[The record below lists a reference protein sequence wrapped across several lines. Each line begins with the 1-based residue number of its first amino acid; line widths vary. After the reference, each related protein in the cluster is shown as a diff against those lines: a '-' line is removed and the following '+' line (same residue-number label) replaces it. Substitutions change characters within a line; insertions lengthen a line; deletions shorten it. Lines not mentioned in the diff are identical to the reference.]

1 MDVGELLQ
9 YTPTR
14 PAQADPAKT
23 RSLGEAG
30 RRKRRQQVPYEGSD
44 LTEVDAILSA
54 AKGGGKP
61 KESSSSGVPSK
72 VRKRGED
79 VAPASRAPSA
89 VEAEAAA
96 AAAAAASAADAA
108 AAAEAKKAEILRLLE
123 EEPEAEPLDEV
134 SLKKL
139 MLSLEKKIL
148 KNQEMRIKYPDNPE
162 KFMESEVELHDVL
175 QELQVVATAPELYP
189 IIIDLNSVSS
199 LIGLLAHENTD
210 VAIATVNLLQEMT
223 DADAGDA
230 NADADDDEEE
240 AKTPA
245 QEGAAALVDTL
256 IENQIVAILVQ
267 NMERLDE
274 TVKEEA
280 DGVHNSLGI
289 VENLAESRPSMVTEA
304 AAEGLLGW
312 ILKRLKAKIP
322 FDDNKLYAG
331 EILAILLQNSD
342 ENRRLLGDTDGVDIL
357 LGQLAPF
364 KRHDPSSAQET
375 EMMENLFNA
384 LCSALLYNPNRAKFL
399 KGEGLQLMNL
409 MLREK
414 KMSRGPA
421 LKVLSY
427 AMNGPEGKDNCNKFV
442 DILGLRTVFPLF
454 MKTPKSCKK
463 SGGEDRHIEHVV
475 SIFGSLLRNCSSS
488 QRQRVL
494 LKFTEADFEKIDRLM
509 ELHFAFH
516 DRIKIVDERIEAEK
530 FRMRR
535 RGDDE
540 DIEED
545 FYLQRLEGGLFTLQ
559 LIDYIVL
566 EISSSNTPNIKSR
579 ILQLLSLHGGSVKSI
594 RHVMREFAS
603 HIGAGDDAKRD
614 RDDDDDLD
622 DDDHDDDVD
631 DGEREQRRILQLV
644 DKF

>member
-1 MDVGELLQ
+1 MDVGELLS
-9 YTPTR
+9 YTPSR
-14 PAQADPAKT
+14 PAEGDPGKT

-30 RRKRRQQVPYEGSD
+30 RRKRRQQVAYEGSD
-44 LTEVDAILSA
+44 LSEVDAILSA
-54 AKGGGKP
+54 AKGGKS
-61 KESSSSGVPSK
+61 KESGVPSK
-72 VRKRGED
+72 VRR
-79 VAPASRAPSA
+79 RAEE
-89 VEAEAAA
+89 VEAEAAAAA

-108 AAAEAKKAEILRLLE
+108 ALQEAKKAEILRLLE

-134 SLKKL
+134 SLKK
-139 MLSLEKKIL
+139 MILSMEKKIL
-148 KNQEMRIKYPDNPE
+148 KNQEMRIKYPENPE

-175 QELQVVATAPELYP
+175 QELHVVATAPELYS

-223 DADAGDA
+223 DTDAGDA
-230 NADADDDEEE
+230 NADADEDSE
-240 AKTPA
+240 KSPA
-245 QEGAAALVDTL
+245 QLGAAALVDTL

-274 TVKEEA
+274 TVKEES

-289 VENLAESRPSMVTEA
+289 VENMAESRPSMVTEA
-304 AAEGLLGW
+304 ANEGLMAWL
-312 ILKRLKAKIP
+312 LKRLKAKIP
-322 FDDNKLYAG
+322 FDENKLYSS
-331 EILAILLQNSD
+331 EILAILLQNAD
-342 ENRRLLGDTDGVDIL
+342 DNRRLLGETDGVDIL

-364 KRHDPSSAQET
+364 KRHDPSNAQET

-384 LCSALLYNPNRAKFL
+384 LCSALLFTPNRAKFL

-442 DILGLRTVFPLF
+442 DILGLRTVYPLF

-463 SGGEDRHIEHVV
+463 SGGEDQHIEHVV
-475 SIFGSLLRNCSSS
+475 SILGSLLRNCSTG

-494 LKFTEADFEKIDRLM
+494 LKFTESDFEKIDRLM

-535 RGDDE
+535 RGEDVDDE
-540 DIEED
+540 DVEED

-566 EISSSNTPNIKSR
+566 EISSSNTPSIKSR
-579 ILQLLSLHGGSVKSI
+579 ILQLLALHGGSVKSI
-594 RHVMREFAS
+594 RHVMREYAS
-603 HIGAGDDAKRD
+603 HIGAGDDAKG
-614 RDDDDDLD
+614 DDDDDD
-622 DDDHDDDVD
+622 RDDDVD

>member
-1 MDVGELLQ
+1 MSASFYSTRRRVRTKQILPKHEVLEKRVVENAVNKFPSKA
-9 YTPTR
+9 PTSAKSM
-14 PAQADPAKT
+14 PFSLPPKEVNPKT
-23 RSLGEAG
+23 RTSL
-30 RRKRRQQVPYEGSD
+30 
-44 LTEVDAILSA
+44 
-54 AKGGGKP
+54 P
-61 KESSSSGVPSK
+61 KCDDVVKMWLLVAHLPSK
-72 VRKRGED
+72 QRLLR
-79 VAPASRAPSA
+79 PLLPRPPTPLPC
-89 VEAEAAA
+89 
-96 AAAAAASAADAA
+96 
-108 AAAEAKKAEILRLLE
+108 EAKKAEILRLLE

-134 SLKKL
+134 ALKK
-139 MLSLEKKIL
+139 MLLGLEKKIL

-162 KFMESEVELHDVL
+162 KFMESEVELHDAL
-175 QELQVVATAPELYP
+175 QELHVVATAPEFYS
-189 IIIDLNSVSS
+189 IMIDLNTVSS

-223 DADAGDA
+223 DTDAGDA
-230 NADADDDEEE
+230 NAEEDDDDAE
-240 AKTPA
+240 KTPA

-256 IENQIVAILVQ
+256 IENQIVAVLVQ

-304 AAEGLLGW
+304 ANEGLMAW
-312 ILKRLKAKIP
+312 ILKRLKAKMP
-322 FDDNKLYAG
+322 FDDNKLYAS
-331 EILAILLQNSD
+331 EILAILLQNAD
-342 ENRRLLGDTDGVDIL
+342 DNRRLLGETDGVDIL

-364 KRHDPSSAQET
+364 KRHDPSSSQET

-384 LCSALLYNPNRAKFL
+384 LCSALLFNPNRAKFL

-414 KMSRGPA
+414 KVSRGPA

-463 SGGEDRHIEHVV
+463 SGGEDQHIEHVV
-475 SIFGSLLRNCSSS
+475 SILGSLLRNCSSS

-494 LKFTEADFEKIDRLM
+494 LKFTESDFEKIDRLM

-535 RGDDE
+535 RGEDVDDE

-545 FYLQRLEGGLFTLQ
+545 FYLQRLEGGLFSLQ
-559 LIDYIVL
+559 LIDYIIL
-566 EISSSNTPNIKSR
+566 EISSSNTPSIKAR

-594 RHVMREFAS
+594 RHVMREYAS

-614 RDDDDDLD
+614 RDHDDDDD
-622 DDDHDDDVD
+622 DQDDVD
-631 DGEREQRRILQLV
+631 DGEREQKRILQLV

>member
-1 MDVGELLQ
+1 MDVGELLS
-9 YTPTR
+9 YTPSR
-14 PAQADPAKT
+14 PTASDPSKT

-30 RRKRRQQVPYEGSD
+30 RRKRRQQVAYEGSD
-44 LTEVDAILSA
+44 LSEVDAILSA
-54 AKGGGKP
+54 AKGGKS
-61 KESSSSGVPSK
+61 KESGVPSK
-72 VRKRGED
+72 VRKRAED
-79 VAPASRAPSA
+79 
-89 VEAEAAA
+89 VEAEAAAAA

-108 AAAEAKKAEILRLLE
+108 ALQWAKKAEILRLLE
-123 EEPEAEPLDEV
+123 DEPEAEPLDEV
-134 SLKKL
+134 SLKKML
-139 MLSLEKKIL
+139 LSLEKKIL
-148 KNQEMRIKYPDNPE
+148 RNQEMRIKYPDNPE

-175 QELQVVATAPELYP
+175 QELHVVATAPELYS

-210 VAIATVNLLQEMT
+210 VSIATVNLLQEMT
-223 DADAGDA
+223 DTDAGDA
-230 NADADDDEEE
+230 NADADDADDTP
-240 AKTPA
+240 KTPA
-245 QEGAAALVDTL
+245 QLGAASLVEVL

-274 TVKEEA
+274 TVKEES

-289 VENLAESRPSMVTEA
+289 VENMAESRPSMVTEA
-304 AAEGLLGW
+304 ANEGLMAW

-322 FDDNKLYAG
+322 FDENKLYAS
-331 EILAILLQNSD
+331 EILAILLQNAD
-342 ENRRLLGDTDGVDIL
+342 DNRRLLGETDGVDIL

-364 KRHDPSSAQET
+364 KRHDPSNAQET

-384 LCSALLYNPNRAKFL
+384 LCSALLFNPNRAKFL

-442 DILGLRTVFPLF
+442 DILGLRTVYPLF

-463 SGGEDRHIEHVV
+463 SGGEDQHIEHVV
-475 SIFGSLLRNCSSS
+475 SILGSLLRNCSTS

-494 LKFTEADFEKIDRLM
+494 LKFTESDFEKIDRLM

-535 RGDDE
+535 RGEDVDDE
-540 DIEED
+540 DVEED

-566 EISSSNTPNIKSR
+566 EISSSNTPTIKSR
-579 ILQLLSLHGGSVKSI
+579 ILQLLALHGGSVKSI
-594 RHVMREFAS
+594 RHMMREYAS
-603 HIGAGDDAKRD
+603 HIGAGDDAKRH
-614 RDDDDDLD
+614 DDDDRE
-622 DDDHDDDVD
+622 DDVD